1 MVRQTSIDAYNRIRN
16 SSFLSERKKR
26 IVEIF
31 LKNRQGL
38 TASEVVELYASKYPL
53 NRRSEGIRNR
63 IGELVQQGV
72 LREGKKVPCPY
83 TGNKV
88 TKFYLTK
95 NEPIRMPKKL
105 SKKEKKAELL
115 SMLECLRLNIS
126 DPSLV
131 IDTVSY
137 CEDLSRVISY
147 VNKNFQ

>member
-63 IGELVQQGV
+63 
-72 LREGKKVPCPY
+72 
-83 TGNKV
+83 V

-105 SKKEKKAELL
+105 SKEEKKVELL
-115 SMLECLRLNIS
+115 SMLVCLRLNIS